1 MSAQG
6 SLAGKRVLIT
16 GASSGLGVHFA
27 GIAAAHGAD
36 VAIAARRRERLEA
49 LAERLLARGAPRA
62 GAFDLDVAEE
72 ESIES
77 CVAAVFEQ
85 FGGLDVLVNNA
96 GISGG
101 GPAID
106 TDAAGFDAV
115 LDVNLRG
122 VWLTAVACARRW
134 HDAGAPGAIVN
145 IASILGLRVTT
156 GLAPYAIS
164 KAGVVQMT
172 HALAL
177 EWARH
182 GIRVN
187 ALAPGYFE
195 TEINAGFFD
204 TDSGRKVVSRVPMR
218 RIGALS
224 ELDGPFLLL
233 AGDQSS
239 FMTGAVIPVDGGH
252 LVSGL

>member
-1 MSAQG
+1 MMADG

-16 GASSGLGVHFA
+16 GASSGLGAHFA
-27 GIAAAHGAD
+27 ELAAANGAE
-36 VAIAARRRERLEA
+36 VAIAARRRDRLQSLSERLPTLGA
-49 LAERLLARGAPRA
+49 RRAE
-62 GAFDLDVAEE
+62 AFDLDVADEA
-72 ESIES
+72 SIES
-77 CVAAVFEQ
+77 CVAAVFER

-106 TDAAGFDAV
+106 TNAAGFGSV

-122 VWLTAVACARRW
+122 VWLMAVSCARRW
-134 HDAGAPGAIVN
+134 RDAGAAGAIVN
-145 IASILGLRVTT
+145 IASILGLRVTS

-164 KAGVVQMT
+164 KAGVVQLT
-172 HALAL
+172 QALAL

-182 GIRVN
+182 DIRVN

-204 TDSGRKVVSRVPMR
+204 TDGGKKIVSRVPMR
-218 RIGALS
+218 RIGALG